1 MLKEILSISG
11 KPGLYKLINNTA
23 NALIVESL
31 LDGKR
36 FPAYSNA
43 KIIALEDIS
52 IYTEDEDMPL
62 KTVFKRMYEK
72 EEGKPAINHK
82 ESADV
87 ITDYIKSVI
96 PEYDAEIITESKH
109 MADLFEATTAICNK
123 PKKVS
128 NWLMVETMRLMKE
141 HSMEAEDL
149 KFSPVNLAK
158 LIELNDAGTVNSSV
172 AKEVFE
178 QIFLNDIE
186 PDVYVE
192 EHGLK
197 TVNDAD
203 ALRTTLEKV
212 IADNPQAVADY
223 RGGKE
228 KALGALF

>member
-96 PEYDAEIITESKH
+96 PEYDAVVQLTIRQ
-109 MADLFEATTAICNK
+109 K
-123 PKKVS
+123 PSELRRTGRRKKRRVS
-128 NWLMVETMRLMKE
+128 L
-141 HSMEAEDL
+141 
-149 KFSPVNLAK
+149 
-158 LIELNDAGTVNSSV
+158 
-172 AKEVFE
+172 
-178 QIFLNDIE
+178 
-186 PDVYVE
+186 
-192 EHGLK
+192 
-197 TVNDAD
+197 
-203 ALRTTLEKV
+203 
-212 IADNPQAVADY
+212 
-223 RGGKE
+223 
-228 KALGALF
+228 